1 MTNDDEKNRIGY
13 RYLFDSKGCSLSNH
27 DEVTINLI
35 VSEKY
40 KLQIYFG
47 PKPQYGI
54 QLVSDNAKY
63 FVPGTTVPLGKVEF
77 KNDSY
82 ESSKYGPF
90 FFEIAVSTEADVGVS
105 DESITHNHLLKH
117 AEKRR
122 DEFKSVIHLVAG
134 IIGLRFHRQFVLELV
149 NENALAWKGKVP
161 AKGFAGPALEL
172 LELLSLNDNG
182 INQIKALEKPLI
194 SLPIDELQK
203 YSLIFH
209 WLLRA
214 WSERD
219 NLYSFVALFIPLE
232 CVLSMLSDSKMS
244 TEDKSYAKSLRMLV
258 KKHAGNQ
265 SEELRSF
272 LDKLVQN
279 LSPTLNE
286 RFADLAKAAHMQG
299 WEEDIE
305 AFKKFNRMRN
315 ILLHEAGKDIKQ
327 RLTIGKEEV
336 RTLSDLV
343 ERYVN
348 YFLFKDDKVYR
359 SQRRPKIRG
368 EN

>member
-1 MTNDDEKNRIGY
+1 MTNDKEKNRIGY

-27 DEVTINLI
+27 DEITINLI

-40 KLQIYFG
+40 KVQIYFG
-47 PKPQYGI
+47 TKPQYGI
-54 QLVSDNAKY
+54 QLVSGNAKY
-63 FVPGTTVPLGKVEF
+63 YIPGTNVPLGKVEF
-77 KNDSY
+77 RNDSC
-82 ESSKYGPF
+82 ESSKFGPF
-90 FFEIAVSTEADVGVS
+90 FFEIVVSAEADVEIS
-105 DESITHNHLLKH
+105 DESTTHNQLLKK

-134 IIGLRFHRQFVLELV
+134 IVGLRFHRQFVLELI
-149 NENALAWKGKVP
+149 NENALAWKGKVH

-172 LELLSLNDNG
+172 LERLSLNDNG
-182 INQIKALEKPLI
+182 INQIKAFEKPLE

-214 WSERD
+214 WTERD

-272 LDKLVQN
+272 LDRLVQN
-279 LSPTLNE
+279 LNPTLNE
-286 RFADLAKAAHMQG
+286 RFADLAKVAHMQG
-299 WEEDIE
+299 WEKDIE

-315 ILLHEAGKDIKQ
+315 ILLHGADKDVKQ
-327 RLTIGKEEV
+327 RLVIGEEEI

-359 SQRRPKIRG
+359 SQRRPKIKGR
-368 EN
+368 N